1 MTITA
6 GDINA
11 AAKLFGSLI
20 FLGGL
25 IIAVYK
31 FYCASKAQ
39 GAQIVQIK
47 QEQTLICYGVLCC
60 LKGLNEQGCD
70 GPVDEALDKLEKHL
84 NMAAHDQNE
93 GR

>member
-1 MTITA
+1 MTVSA

-11 AAKLFGSLI
+11 EAKLFGSLI

-39 GAQIVQIK
+39 GAQIAQIK
-47 QEQTLICYGVLCC
+47 EEQTVCCYGILAC
-60 LKGLNEQGCD
+60 LRGLHEQGCD
-70 GPVDEALDKLEKHL
+70 GPVDAALDKLEKHL